1 MGAPAAA
8 VARALLEGRRVAV
21 RSARVPTQNALE
33 LPMRGIN
40 HVILFGL
47 LGHDVELRTTANGKL
62 VTELRLATNHAVKK
76 DEGWIEVA
84 DWHRVTLWDSQAELA
99 AKLLKKGAPVG
110 VEGELRTES
119 WTDSA
124 EQKHSKTYIMGRR
137 LHLSPFKRPEL
148 SGAPEGADA
157 AEDRRPRGRAERMH
171 PAFAA
176 ETDDQSAEI
185 PF

>member
-1 MGAPAAA
+1 
-8 VARALLEGRRVAV
+8 
-21 RSARVPTQNALE
+21 
-33 LPMRGIN
+33 MRGIN

-47 LGHDVELRTTANGKL
+47 LGHDVELRTTPNGKS

-76 DEGWIEVA
+76 DEGWVEVA

-99 AKLLKKGAPVG
+99 AKLLKKGTPVG
-110 VEGELRTES
+110 VEGELRTET

-137 LHLSPFKRPEL
+137 LHLSPFKRPDGAAVGAAGSAMLGQDEL
-148 SGAPEGADA
+148 EGEPEPQTPAGP
-157 AEDRRPRGRAERMH
+157 RRPRSRAERMH
-171 PAFAA
+171 PAFQPESDAG
-176 ETDDQSAEI
+176 SADI

>member
-1 MGAPAAA
+1 
-8 VARALLEGRRVAV
+8 
-21 RSARVPTQNALE
+21 
-33 LPMRGIN
+33 MRGIN

-47 LGHDVELRTTANGKL
+47 LGHDVELRTTPNGKS

-76 DEGWIEVA
+76 DEGWVEVA

-99 AKLLKKGAPVG
+99 AKLLKKGTPVG

-137 LHLSPFKRPEL
+137 LHLSPFKRMEGSLGAEEGSSEPEPA
-148 SGAPEGADA
+148 APAQ
-157 AEDRRPRGRAERMH
+157 RRPRGRTERMH
-171 PAFAA
+171 PAFQA
-176 ETDDQSAEI
+176 ESDEGSAEI

>member
-1 MGAPAAA
+1 
-8 VARALLEGRRVAV
+8 
-21 RSARVPTQNALE
+21 
-33 LPMRGIN
+33 MRGIN

-47 LGHDVELRTTANGKL
+47 LGHDVELRTTPNGKS

-76 DEGWIEVA
+76 DEGWVEVA

-99 AKLLKKGAPVG
+99 AKLLKKGTPVG

-137 LHLSPFKRPEL
+137 LHLSPFKRFESGAMDGAAGPEEAE
-148 SGAPEGADA
+148 GAPEPA
-157 AEDRRPRGRAERMH
+157 APTQRRPRGRTERMH
-171 PAFAA
+171 PAFQPDSAA
-176 ETDDQSAEI
+176 NDGMGSAEI